1 MESTRLDTFQDITN
15 FDNGE
20 RKMKKETVETES
32 GKSIEK
38 QKENQT
44 KKMSDEENV
53 HCNNFEVESTYN
65 NIAKGA
71 SSFID
76 KTSVLKNA
84 TENDRDNKP
93 SENDGDSNS
102 FENDEGNKLSEN
114 DGDNELSEND
124 GDNEL
129 ISLISSGSSNGNMS
143 HHKRSSPSQRNDSN
157 DDDVDDE
164 FGIAM
169 FESNE
174 KLQNS
179 MKSDLNNQEKVDSP
193 ISKEAL
199 RRREKRSSWIQCD
212 RPECQKWRRIDYVD
226 DLRSVSD
233 GKWICCMNEDS
244 QHNDCD
250 ISQESFPDIGSEDES
265 IYTTFRPGT
274 LVLGKMPGYPWWPGI
289 IEDDPD
295 FDSYFYLEH
304 RKEKTVVSYHVTFFG
319 KDVSRAWLNEVAVT
333 NFDGHET
340 LKDLGTMSSGGKR
353 YARQVTTALVEA
365 KKAMEYSSE
374 KRLRRYGFL
383 KRYKGNDRLKETVDN
398 EKKIKKNRSNNG
410 VKKEKKHEQ
419 SEELIKQS
427 STTVVESVGD
437 KAGGSTKTKVYTG
450 KQTARK
456 LNETKVSKDN
466 SLKDKKKKKRKSKD
480 DDTKNLVTSEAES
493 KSDENNTN
501 SEFAQ
506 PTDEE
511 NSDAFD
517 FPSDDPIPVGGLI
530 CGTDNKK
537 QVNSVKA
544 KLDKEVLSNELTDL
558 EAHAKNMV
566 EKYIST
572 EELDRIVLSKDD
584 VQRER
589 KNKLETKGSKKI
601 ENKSEQK
608 TQMKQPRKD
617 GSGAQTKSGSVPH
630 GGIKKKKEN
639 VEQPKKK
646 IEFNSKTSPKSST
659 EACVDTCDTLK
670 MDAQQD
676 CIDDVTYS
684 EKLSLDQSDDSVKKT
699 SEVPNKN
706 SEKEKLK
713 EKPVKEKSSDKKR
726 KKKKSLDNKETKE
739 SFVDKNKFT
748 SKKESKADQTELS
761 SQKKKKKIPKLVK
774 AKLPSVPVEEILKH
788 DSSQAEKPPPKLKKS
803 SFKAPVKSDA
813 CEKVAPSFSSRKK
826 KSFGG
831 KRPIARCEDEIEIS
845 TEPPVKKMMT
855 EEISLTESATEGD
868 LFALMSDEEK
878 CIKKETMLH
887 DSPEF

>member
-20 RKMKKETVETES
+20 RKVKKETVETES
-32 GKSIEK
+32 GKSIKK

-44 KKMSDEENV
+44 KKMSDEENI
-53 HCNNFEVESTYN
+53 HCNNFEVESTYY
-65 NIAKGA
+65 NIDKGA
-71 SSFID
+71 NSFID
-76 KTSVLKNA
+76 KTSVLKNL
-84 TENDRDNKP
+84 TKNGDNA
-93 SENDGDSNS
+93 SENDGDSNSFENGEDKELSENNKESNS
-102 FENDEGNKLSEN
+102 FENDEGNKLSVN
-114 DGDNELSEND
+114 DEDNELA
-124 GDNEL
+124 
-129 ISLISSGSSNGNMS
+129 SLVSSGSSNENMS

-193 ISKEAL
+193 ISEKAL

-226 DLRSVSD
+226 DLRNVSD

-250 ISQESFPDIGSEDES
+250 LSQESFPDIGSEDES
-265 IYTTFRPGT
+265 IYTTFKPGT

-353 YARQVTTALVEA
+353 YARQVTAALGDA

-383 KRYKGNDRLKETVDN
+383 KRYKGNDRPKETCTVDN
-398 EKKIKKNRSNNG
+398 ETKVKKNRFNNG
-410 VKKEKKHEQ
+410 VKKEKKHKQ
-419 SEELIKQS
+419 SEEVIKQS
-427 STTVVESVGD
+427 PTTVVKNVGD
-437 KAGGSTKTKVYTG
+437 KAGGSTKTKVYNG

-456 LNETKVSKDN
+456 LNKTKVSKDD
-466 SLKDKKKKKRKSKD
+466 SLRDKKEKKRKSKD
-480 DDTKNLVTSEAES
+480 YDSRNLVTSD
-493 KSDENNTN
+493 KNGTN
-501 SEFAQ
+501 SEFAR
-506 PTDEE
+506 PTEEE

-530 CGTDNKK
+530 CGNDNEK
-537 QVNSVKA
+537 QVNSVKT
-544 KLDKEVLSNELTDL
+544 KLDKEVPSNELTDL
-558 EAHAKNMV
+558 ETHTKNMV

-589 KNKLETKGSKKI
+589 KNKLETKGSKKV

-608 TQMKQPRKD
+608 TKMKQPRKD
-617 GSGAQTKSGSVPH
+617 GSGEQTKSGSVPH
-630 GGIKKKKEN
+630 GGVKKKKKN
-639 VEQPKKK
+639 VEQPKK
-646 IEFNSKTSPKSST
+646 SKTSPKSST
-659 EACVDTCDTLK
+659 VKCVDTCATFEMDT
-670 MDAQQD
+670 QQD
-676 CIDDVTYS
+676 CIDDVTNS

-713 EKPVKEKSSDKKR
+713 EKPVKEKSSDKKI
-726 KKKKSLDNKETKE
+726 KKKKSLDNKELKE
-739 SFVDKNKFT
+739 SFIDKKKFT
-748 SKKESKADQTELS
+748 PKKESEVDQTELS

-813 CEKVAPSFSSRKK
+813 CEKVAPSFSARKK
-826 KSFGG
+826 KSIGG
-831 KRPIARCEDEIEIS
+831 KRPITRSEDEIEIS

-855 EEISLTESATEGD
+855 EEVSLTDSATEGD